1 MAGHT
6 VLHEKEKL
14 SQSGDGVSGA
24 IRQANRRSSA
34 GSGSELSC
42 EWTAA
47 PHEEDLRHQE
57 SELAARNK
65 CDRQENTARSDF

>member
-1 MAGHT
+1 

-34 GSGSELSC
+34 ESGSELSC
-42 EWTAA
+42 EWT
-47 PHEEDLRHQE
+47 PPPDEEDLRHQK
-57 SELAARNK
+57 SKLAASNT
-65 CDRQENTARSDF
+65 CGRQENTARSDF